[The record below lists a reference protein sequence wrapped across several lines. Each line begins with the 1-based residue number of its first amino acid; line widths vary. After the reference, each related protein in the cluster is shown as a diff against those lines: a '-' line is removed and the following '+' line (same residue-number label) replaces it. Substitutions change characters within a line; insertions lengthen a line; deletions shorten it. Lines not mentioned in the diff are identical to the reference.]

1 LPAATFALVPRG
13 RIVGLAFGAMHS
25 VRRGAGS
32 DVAGSRAYV
41 PGDDV
46 KAINWG
52 ASARLS
58 AARGSDEFVLRER
71 YAEEA
76 PRVVVVCDR
85 RPEMQLFPRGFP
97 WLRKVEAQR
106 AAIELIRESTVEAHG
121 FLGYLDFGESG
132 DEPFWLPPQS
142 QSLWEYQDRQDE
154 GAPFRAPASNL
165 EDAFDFLL
173 AHPRWV
179 PPGTF
184 VFVLSDFLA
193 PPPSETWLRALEQ
206 RWDVVP
212 VVLQDPLWE
221 RSFPEVDGFVLA
233 VADAAGESQEVRL
246 SRDETA
252 RRRRAH
258 EERWE
263 ALFADFARASLDPVV
278 VDASDED
285 EILRAFL
292 AWSEERQAW

>member
-1 LPAATFALVPRG
+1 
-13 RIVGLAFGAMHS
+13 MHS
-25 VRRGAGS
+25 VRRGGGS
-32 DVAGSRAYV
+32 DVAGSRMYV

-58 AARGSDEFVLRER
+58 AARGSDEFILRER

-106 AAIELIRESTVEAHG
+106 AAIELIRASAVEAHG
-121 FLGYLDFGESG
+121 FLGYLDFGDG
-132 DEPFWLPPQS
+132 DEQPFWLPPQS
-142 QSLWEYQDRQDE
+142 QSLWEYEDREDD
-154 GAPFRAPASNL
+154 GAPFRAPATNL
-165 EDAFDFLL
+165 EDALDFLL

-193 PPPSETWLRALEQ
+193 PPSAEAWLRALEQ

-212 VVLQDPLWE
+212 VVLQDPVWE
-221 RSFPEVDGFVLA
+221 RSFPEVAGFVLEL
-233 VADAAGESQEVRL
+233 ADAEGRAQEVRL
-246 SRDETA
+246 SRREVAA
-252 RRRRAH
+252 RRRVH

-263 ALFADFARASLDPVV
+263 QLAADFARASLDPVV
-278 VDASDED
+278 VHSSGQD
-285 EILRAFL
+285 EILSAFL
-292 AWSEERQAW
+292 GWAEERAAA